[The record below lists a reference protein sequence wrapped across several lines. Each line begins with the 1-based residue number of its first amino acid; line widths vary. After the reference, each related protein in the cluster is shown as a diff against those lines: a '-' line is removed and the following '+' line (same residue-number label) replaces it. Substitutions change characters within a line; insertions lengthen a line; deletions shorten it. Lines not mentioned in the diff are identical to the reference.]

1 MQGKELVQSLAS
13 CVGLI
18 GFDVL
23 QVDLVKV
30 VDKFRIVLSFEIDL
44 LTSRPVDARIEFID
58 AFGLLHQSIVKKEI
72 VVVFGLRGP
81 FLVVFG

>member
-30 VDKFRIVLSFEIDL
+30 VDKFRIVLSFEIDPL
-44 LTSRPVDARIEFID
+44 ASCPVDARIDIID
-58 AFGLLHQSIVKKEI
+58 GFRFLH
-72 VVVFGLRGP
+72 
-81 FLVVFG
+81 

>member
-23 QVDLVKV
+23 QVDLVEF
-30 VDKFRIVLSFEIDL
+30 VDKFRIVLSFEIDP
-44 LTSRPVDARIEFID
+44 LTSRPVDARIDIID
-58 AFGLLHQSIVKKEI
+58 GFGFLH
-72 VVVFGLRGP
+72 
-81 FLVVFG
+81 